1 MGSRRRVRSI
11 VVARVASLLALSWLA
26 ATGLALAQSQPDP
39 KGAADPVMRQLEAFR
54 RDDYDAAYGFASSS
68 IRELFDRQAFEQMVK
83 TGYPEIAQSAA
94 AHVTESRVEP
104 DGHVYLRLKI
114 RGQNGK
120 NIEAL
125 YDMIWEDGH
134 FRINGVVAKPDLGL
148 V

>member
-1 MGSRRRVRSI
+1 VPRREQQRQCPGDLVHELQALAT
-11 VVARVASLLALSWLA
+11 VHARELAL
-26 ATGLALAQSQPDP
+26 
-39 KGAADPVMRQLEAFR
+39 QL
-54 RDDYDAAYGFASSS
+54 

-83 TGYPEIAQSAA
+83 TGYPEIAQSAS

-104 DGHVYLRLKI
+104 DGHVHLRLKI

-125 YDMIWEDGH
+125 YDMIWEDGR